1 MSSTL
6 TVEDFHSIKD
16 TDGLYSNAESFAGRK
31 VIDYDPSSSDDV
43 VFRFR
48 SDWDNNVCVAQL
60 KEHIASDRAGDTSA
74 IVIGMWSSE
83 DMYETSPAEVVSCLV
98 ESKDALPNLKA
109 LYIGDVV
116 SEENEMSWMIQT
128 DLSPL
133 IVNFPKLEYLRSR
146 GSSGL
151 AFSALHSDSLRAL
164 AVETG
169 GLDVSVLRSIG
180 MASLPELEHLELWL
194 GTDEYGGNCTVEDLQ
209 PIFSGE
215 VFPKLKYLGLR
226 NYDQIDAVC
235 SVLVN
240 SPIIE
245 QLDVVDLS
253 LGTLTDVGARALL
266 RFPASTSVKHLIL
279 NHHYMT
285 DQTVNDF
292 KKLPFNVEVS
302 DMQDEED
309 GWRFVA
315 VGE

>member
-6 TVEDFHSIKD
+6 TLEDFHSIKD
-16 TDGLYSNAESFAGRK
+16 SNGIYSNAKTFAGKK
-31 VIDYDPSSSDDV
+31 VVDYDPSNSDDV

-48 SDWDNNVCVAQL
+48 SDWDNNVCVEQL
-60 KEHIASDRAGDTSA
+60 KKHIDSDRAGDTSA
-74 IVIGMWSSE
+74 IVIGMWTE
-83 DMYETSPAEVVSCLV
+83 EMYETGPSEVLSLLV

-116 SEENEMSWMIQT
+116 SEENEMSWMVQT

-133 IVNFPKLEYLRSR
+133 VNNFPKLEYLRSR
-146 GSSGL
+146 GSNGL
-151 AFSALHSDSLRAL
+151 AFSTLHSESLRAL
-164 AVETG
+164 TVETG
-169 GLDVSVLRSIG
+169 GLDVSVLRSIS

-194 GTDEYGGNCTVEDLQ
+194 GTAEYEGNCTVEDLQ

-245 QLDVVDLS
+245 QLEVLDLS
-253 LGTLTDVGARALL
+253 LGILTDIGAHALL
-266 RFPASTSVKHLIL
+266 RIPANTSVKRLIL
-279 NHHYMT
+279 NHHFIT
-285 DQTVNDF
+285 DQYVTDL
-292 KKLPFNVEVS
+292 KKLPFSVEVG
-302 DMQDEED
+302 DVQEDDD